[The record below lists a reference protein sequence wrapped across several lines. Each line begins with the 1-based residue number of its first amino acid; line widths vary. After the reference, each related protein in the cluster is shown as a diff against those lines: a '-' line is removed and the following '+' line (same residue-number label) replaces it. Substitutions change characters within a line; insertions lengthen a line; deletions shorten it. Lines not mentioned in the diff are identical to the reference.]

1 MIFSFTE
8 EQMMIREMVRD
19 FVEREVKPR
28 AGRLDET
35 ETFDRSAFA
44 QMAELGFTGL
54 PWPELY
60 GGLGG
65 GFLSYVMV
73 IEQISRVSAAMG
85 AALWAHVYLA
95 AWPLFRFGH
104 DELKIKYLRMLIE
117 GRMLGTGVLPQS
129 VRGTSV
135 LSVTVTAK
143 KDGDGYVLEGI
154 QKYVFNGADAD
165 VFVVYALTYESGKS
179 KRYSGFLVEKG
190 MPGLNVLPIAKKLG
204 LRSSG
209 MAHLKFEHCR
219 IPKEHLIGNEG
230 QGRNIA
236 DRAAASVRY
245 GLAAIAAGIAQG
257 AADVALVYAKERS
270 QFGKPIG
277 KHQSIAFLL
286 ADMATTADASLL
298 LAYQAAFLEDQGL
311 DYANS
316 SVYALSF
323 AGDAAMHNATNAV
336 QIFGGYGY
344 IKEFP
349 VERYMRDAKV
359 LQIFK
364 GMDGM
369 RRRQ

>member
-1 MIFSFTE
+1 
-8 EQMMIREMVRD
+8 MIREMVRD
-19 FVEREVKPR
+19 FVEREVRPT

-35 ETFDRSAFA
+35 ETFDRRVFA

-65 GFLSYVMV
+65 GFVSFVMV

-104 DELKIKYLRMLIE
+104 DELKRKYLRTLIE

-129 VRGTSV
+129 VRGTLL
-135 LSVTVTAK
+135 LSVAVTAK
-143 KDGDGYVLEGI
+143 QDGDGYVLEGI
-154 QKYVFNGADAD
+154 QKYVFNGEDAD
-165 VFVVYALTYESGKS
+165 LFIVYARNCDSGKS
-179 KRYSGFLVEKG
+179 KPYNAFLVEKG
-190 MPGLNVLPIAKKLG
+190 TPGLNVLPIAKKLG
-204 LRSSG
+204 LRSNG
-209 MAHLKFEHCR
+209 MAHLKFDHCR
-219 IPKEHLIGNEG
+219 ILKEHLIGSEG
-230 QGRNIA
+230 QGRIIA
-236 DRAAASVRY
+236 DRSAASVRY
-245 GLAAIAAGIAQG
+245 GLAAVAAGIAEG
-257 AADVALVYAKERS
+257 ATDAAVAYAKERS

-277 KHQSIAFLL
+277 RHQSIAFIL
-286 ADMATTADASLL
+286 ADMAVTADASVL
-298 LAYQAAFLEDQGL
+298 LAYQAAFREDQGL
-311 DYANS
+311 DYANQ
-316 SVYALSF
+316 SVYALSI
-323 AGDAAMHNATNAV
+323 AADAAMLNATNAV

-364 GMDGM
+364 GLDGM
-369 RRRQ
+369 RRRP